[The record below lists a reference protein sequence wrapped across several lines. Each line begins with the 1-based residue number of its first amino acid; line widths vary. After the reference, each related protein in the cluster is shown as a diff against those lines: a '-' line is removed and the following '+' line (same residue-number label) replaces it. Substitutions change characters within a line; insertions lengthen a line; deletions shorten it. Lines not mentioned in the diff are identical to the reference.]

1 MHSVNKTLNNS
12 KTKMEPKKTLMMAI
26 ENMSSPR
33 ISHNGS
39 RESSAENN
47 NLQFK
52 FNNAHL
58 LENSINSH
66 EFRGVST

>member
-1 MHSVNKTLNNS
+1 MHSKDCSLNNS
-12 KTKMEPKKTLMMAI
+12 KTKMEQKKTLIMAI

-33 ISHNGS
+33 ISYNGS

-47 NLQFK
+47 NLQLK
-52 FNNAHL
+52 IKN

-66 EFRGVST
+66 EYPGVST